1 MKLTESDQKL
11 LKELCSEYNINYFK
25 VITLLN
31 KVKEYELKDRRSGIY
46 EALKNIIK
54 SDFLMDTA

>member
-11 LKELCSEYNINYFK
+11 LKELCIEYNINYFK

-46 EALKNIIK
+46 EALKSIIK

>member
-11 LKELCSEYNINYFK
+11 LKQLCAEYDINYFK

-31 KVKEYELKDRRSGIY
+31 KVKEYELKDRRSGVY

-54 SDFLMDTA
+54 TDFLMDF